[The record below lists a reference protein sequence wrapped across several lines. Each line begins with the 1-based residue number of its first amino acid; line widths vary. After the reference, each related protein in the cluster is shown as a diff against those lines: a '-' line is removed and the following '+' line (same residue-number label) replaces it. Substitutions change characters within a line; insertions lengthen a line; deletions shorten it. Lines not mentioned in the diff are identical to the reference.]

1 VTDSIAYW
9 HAEHVNFGRLLG
21 LLETQLDSFHRGESP
36 DYELMLDIMYYM
48 THYPDQIHH
57 PKEDLAFARIVAR
70 DPGMR
75 AAVDEL
81 LRQHEWLRESGA
93 ELERVL
99 DDIVNGS
106 VVARD
111 RLENSARAYLAGFR
125 AHVLKEESEVFPA
138 AARVLTAADWTA
150 INGATAHRDDP
161 LFGKA
166 TERRYAALQRHIAKQ
181 NG

>member
-21 LLETQLDSFHRGESP
+21 LLETQLDSFHRGDSP

-70 DPGMR
+70 EPGMR
-75 AAVDEL
+75 AAIDEL
-81 LRQHEWLRESGA
+81 LRQHEELRDSGA
-93 ELERVL
+93 ELVRVL
-99 DDIVNGS
+99 DDVVNGS

-111 RLENSARAYLAGFR
+111 RVEDPARAYLAGFR
-125 AHVLKEESEVFPA
+125 GHVQKEESEVFPA
-138 AARVLTAADWTA
+138 AARVLTATDWTA
-150 INGATAHRDDP
+150 INNAAGQRDDP
-161 LFGKA
+161 LFGKT
-166 TERRYAALQRHIAKQ
+166 TERRYAALQRHLARQ

>member
-1 VTDSIAYW
+1 VTNSIAHW

-21 LLETQLDSFHRGESP
+21 LLETQLESFHRGESP

-70 DPGMR
+70 EPGLR

-93 ELERVL
+93 ELVRVL

-111 RLENSARAYLAGFR
+111 RVENPARAYLAGFR
-125 AHVLKEESEVFPA
+125 GHVQKEESEVFPA
-138 AARVLTAADWTA
+138 ARALTATDWAA
-150 INGATAHRDDP
+150 IDDAIAHREDP
-161 LFGKA
+161 VFGKT
-166 TERRYAALQRHIAKQ
+166 TERRYAALQRHIARQ

>member
-1 VTDSIAYW
+1 VSDHIAHW

-21 LLETQLDSFHRGESP
+21 LLEAQLDCFHRGDAP

-70 DPGMR
+70 EPRMR

-81 LRQHEWLRESGA
+81 LRQHDWLRESGA
-93 ELERVL
+93 ELVRVL

-106 VVARD
+106 VVARE
-111 RLENSARAYLAGFR
+111 RVEAPARAYLAGFR
-125 AHVLKEESEVFPA
+125 GHVQKEETDVFPA
-138 AARVLTAADWTA
+138 ARALTAADWTA
-150 INGATAHRDDP
+150 INDAIAHRDDP
-161 LFGKA
+161 LFGKT
-166 TERRYAALQRHIAKQ
+166 TEQRYVALQRHIARQ